1 MTTTE
6 FIQFLLERFQ
16 IEWKRRDRS
25 GIYGLTQR
33 LLAYNSNKIEGS
45 TLTEEQTASLFDTG
59 TLPKSD
65 DYYRAKDVEET
76 LLKVKPASPEF
87 GGKLG
92 YVNRRWYRNE
102 GFKNQM
108 DYAAQVS
115 RCVMGFMIEKAQ
127 AVENIEE
134 ICSVPGVDFIQ
145 FGPADFSMNS
155 GFNAKEDKERVRR
168 AEEKVIET
176 ALRCHVNP
184 RVEINTAKEA
194 KRYMEMGVRHFA
206 LGSELRMA
214 KTFWTEE
221 GNEIR
226 SIIKN

>member
-1 MTTTE
+1 MERELTSTWPMVAETAGATGLYDYIE
-6 FIQFLLERFQ
+6 FLGEYAPYDQYALENLARACELHGMSCIMKVDYASRDFIAQ
-16 IEWKRRDRS
+16 RALASGFHGYSFYRSCKCKRCR
-25 GIYGLTQR
+25 
-33 LLAYNSNKIEGS
+33 N
-45 TLTEEQTASLFDTG
+45 
-59 TLPKSD
+59 
-65 DYYRAKDVEET
+65 ET

-176 ALRCHVNP
+176 ACV
-184 RVEINTAKEA
+184 V
-194 KRYMEMGVRHFA
+194 M
-206 LGSELRMA
+206 
-214 KTFWTEE
+214 
-221 GNEIR
+221 
-226 SIIKN
+226 